1 MRRFEFVVDHRHA
14 HAVNEVVAELRRRRL
29 LAAVAA
35 VLAGAATAWL
45 VWLNHPW
52 SYLLAVAFALG
63 FVVAVWVVLW
73 SGRLATVDRL
83 YEGELVPA
91 VVSATVKSGVVLL
104 ALVNVAGPEAP
115 GPRYALV
122 TRKVRALPGHRAA
135 EGERVPAIAVRT
147 DGAPRQVG
155 QRWSIVSVMPIA
167 WGTADEAVLERARDA
182 IGAAE
187 WRLLTENLELA
198 AKVRSSTFKR
208 LLLDPQQLPDELG
221 A

>member
-1 MRRFEFVVDHRHA
+1 MRRFEFAVDHRHA

-29 LAAVAA
+29 LAAIAA
-35 VLAGAATAWL
+35 VLAGAATVWL
-45 VWLNHPW
+45 VRLDHPW

-73 SGRLATVDRL
+73 SARIATVDRL
-83 YEGELVPA
+83 FEGELVPA
-91 VVSATVKSGVVLL
+91 MISATLSSGVVLL
-104 ALVNVAGPEAP
+104 ALVNVAGPDAT

-122 TRKVRALPGHRAA
+122 TRKVRALPWHRAA
-135 EGERVPAIAVRT
+135 AGERVPAIAVRT

-155 QRWSIVSVMPIA
+155 QRWSIVSAMPIA
-167 WGTADEAVLERARDA
+167 WGTGDGAVIERARDA
-182 IGAAE
+182 IGEAE
-187 WRLLTENLELA
+187 WRLLADNLGLA
-198 AKVRSSTFKR
+198 AKVRSSTFQR